1 MSKPEQAVALHEERS
16 QAVAAAPSETAAIL
30 SVIKRAAQN
39 PSVDIDKM
47 ERLFEMRERALNRT
61 AREAYDTAF
70 ASMQV
75 ELPTI
80 DQKGCI
86 VITHKDDASKD
97 LEQRRVIQRTPFAK
111 FEDIND
117 AIKPVLA
124 QHGFGLSFRT
134 GLTSDNRITVT
145 GILSH
150 RGGHREETTMVLQ
163 HDSTGSKNAVQAIGS
178 STSYGRRYTTLALL
192 NITSRARQ
200 DRDDDG
206 QAAAGPE
213 TITEEQAMDLRDGID
228 ATGSNLA
235 KFLDFFGIE
244 QIGDMPA
251 KRLSEA
257 KSFLARKAVR
267 K

>member
-1 MSKPEQAVALHEERS
+1 MSKAEQAVQVMEDHAAREM
-16 QAVAAAPSETAAIL
+16 AAAPAPVSETAAIL
-30 SVIKRAAQN
+30 SVIERAAQN
-39 PSVDIDKM
+39 PNVDIDKM
-47 ERLFEMRERALNRT
+47 ERLFEMRERALSRS
-61 AREAYDTAF
+61 ARETYDTAF
-70 ASMQV
+70 AEMQV
-75 ELPTI
+75 KLPTI
-80 DQKGCI
+80 DQNGAI
-86 VITHKDDASKD
+86 VIEKDKK
-97 LEQRRVIQRTPFAK
+97 VTQRTPFAK

-117 AIKPVLA
+117 AIKPILA
-124 QHGFGLSFRT
+124 AHGFGLSFRT
-134 GLTSDNRITVT
+134 GVTPEGRITVT

-150 RGGHREETTMVLQ
+150 RGGHREETTMILP

-192 NITSRARQ
+192 NITSRAKQ

-228 ATGSNLA
+228 ATESNLA

-251 KRLSEA
+251 KRLAEA

>member
-1 MSKPEQAVALHEERS
+1 MSAEKAAQHLSVMDDAASREMAHVQAPS
-16 QAVAAAPSETAAIL
+16 SETAAIL
-30 SVIKRAAQN
+30 SVIERAAQN
-39 PSVDIDKM
+39 PNVDIDKM

-70 ASMQV
+70 ALMQV

-80 DQKGCI
+80 DQNGAI
-86 VITHKDDASKD
+86 VIEKNNVV
-97 LEQRRVIQRTPFAK
+97 QQRTPFAK

-117 AIKPVLA
+117 AIKPVLVK
-124 QHGFGLSFRT
+124 HGFGLSFRT
-134 GLTSDNRITVT
+134 GVTAEGRITVM

-150 RGGHREETTMVLQ
+150 KGGHREETTMILP

-206 QAAAGPE
+206 QVSVGPDLVSDDQIKKLRAALEFKNGDE
-213 TITEEQAMDLRDGID
+213 
-228 ATGSNLA
+228 A
-235 KFLDFFGIE
+235 KFCRFAKVSSLADLPSGKFE
-244 QIGDMPA
+244 DML
-251 KRLSEA
+251 RIIQSTE
-257 KSFLARKAVR
+257 ARK
-267 K
+267 